1 MRIFKK
7 IFNRKNKNIRD
18 VQTNKEDVESNVN
31 LTNDQKV
38 IRVLKNVIKDSEI
51 KNENLY
57 IKDIDLTIEAQVSQI
72 NKGFIQVIFVLK
84 HKIFD
89 EDLLEC
95 VAGVGSNINAAIEHA
110 VSSFSLSSLCGTI
123 NALNNENGHKLNVKY
138 YDKINEFTLYKS
150 CLTAQ
155 GRGVEG
161 KKIDYWE
168 LLGEEIKKRLGNKR
182 VYYIKIY
189 ASKTGNSINCECRI
203 NGIVNI
209 SISKIINERIKE
221 WKIQDVLYSEKQIF
235 ILIQGDN
242 TYVPYNF
249 TKTHVSNIIMKALD
263 LYKECDSLEKYNNL
277 YTQIFN
283 FCVDNSLT
291 TELFCF
297 IPEIFCEFI
306 FPEVKYSDQIILL
319 KGNEKIKLFK
329 EQLMSYNLIYDIVER
344 TIKSGYYQN
353 SEIMNIVFKSS
364 LFNAINKALNNG
376 SKMESLCM
384 TSLAFNVRTDYRVF

>member
-1 MRIFKK
+1 MKIFKK
-7 IFNRKNKNIRD
+7 IFNRKNKSIKD
-18 VQTNKEDVESNVN
+18 VQINKEDINSNVN

-38 IRVLKNVIKDSEI
+38 IRVLNNVIKDSEI

-57 IKDIDLTIEAQVSQI
+57 IKGIDLTIEAHVSQI

-95 VAGVGSNINAAIEHA
+95 VAGVGSNINAAIKHA
-110 VSSFSLSSLCGTI
+110 VSSFSLSSLCGIT
-123 NALNNENGHKLNVKY
+123 NALKNEDGHELNIKY

-155 GRGVEG
+155 GTRVDRKE
-161 KKIDYWE
+161 IDYWE

-189 ASKTGNSINCECRI
+189 ASKTGNSTNCECRI
-203 NGIVNI
+203 NGIVNS
-209 SISKIINERIKE
+209 SISEIINEHIRV
-221 WKIQDVLYSEKQIF
+221 WKIQESLYSEKQIF
-235 ILIQGDN
+235 ILIQEEN

-249 TKTHVSNIIMKALD
+249 SKIHVSHIITRALD
-263 LYKECDSLEKYNNL
+263 LYKECDSVEKYNNL

-283 FCVDNSLT
+283 FCADNSLT

-319 KGNEKIKLFK
+319 KGDEKINLFK
-329 EQLMSYNLIYDIVER
+329 EQIMSYNLIYDIVEK
-344 TIKSGYYQN
+344 TIKSGCYEN

-384 TSLAFNVRTDYRVF
+384 TSLAFNVRTDYKVF

>member
-1 MRIFKK
+1 MRIFNK
-7 IFNRKNKNIRD
+7 IFNRKSKNIKD
-18 VQTNKEDVESNVN
+18 IETNKEDMKSNVN

-38 IRVLKNVIKDSEI
+38 IRVLNNVIKGSEI

-57 IKDIDLTIEAQVSQI
+57 IKDIELRIEAHVSQI

-84 HKIFD
+84 HEIFD

-95 VAGVGSNINAAIEHA
+95 VAGVGSNINSAIEHA
-110 VSSFSLSSLCGTI
+110 VSSFSLSSLCGITH
-123 NALNNENGHKLNVKY
+123 ALRNEEGHKLKIKY

-155 GRGVEG
+155 GKKLEG

-189 ASKTGNSINCECRI
+189 ASKTGNSTNCECRI
-203 NGIVNI
+203 NGTVNI
-209 SISKIINERIKE
+209 SISKIINEHIKV
-221 WKIQDVLYSEKQIF
+221 WKIEEALYSEKQIF
-235 ILIQGDN
+235 VLIQGKN

-249 TKTHVSNIIMKALD
+249 TPIHISNITMKALD
-263 LYKECDSLEKYNNL
+263 LYKQCDSAEKYNNL

-283 FCVDNSLT
+283 FCADNTLT

-306 FPEVKYSDQIILL
+306 FPEVKYSDEIILL
-319 KGNEKIKLFK
+319 KGNEKIQLFK
-329 EQLMSYNLIYDIVER
+329 EQIMSYNLIYDIIER
-344 TIKSGYYQN
+344 TIKSGYYEN

-384 TSLAFNVRTDYRVF
+384 TSLAFNVRADYRVF